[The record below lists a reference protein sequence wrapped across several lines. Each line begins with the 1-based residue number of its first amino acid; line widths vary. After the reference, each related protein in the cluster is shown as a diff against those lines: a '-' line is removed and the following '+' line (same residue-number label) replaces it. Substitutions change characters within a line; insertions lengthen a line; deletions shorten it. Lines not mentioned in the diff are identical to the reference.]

1 MVGLSV
7 ASSHPPAF
15 PKHHVTVH
23 LEKSS
28 GSLAVERPF
37 DLHRFRTLFPDRW
50 ASFLRAHFRNHTQI
64 AAFFDVDDKTAR
76 NWLDGTTKPTAPT
89 ALIAVASIPGA
100 MAELTGVAA

>member
-1 MVGLSV
+1 MVGRGSSV
-7 ASSHPPAF
+7 APVLPA
-15 PKHHVTVH
+15 HIAATR

-28 GSLAVERPF
+28 GELAVERPF
-37 DLHRFRTLFPDRW
+37 NLHRFRAVFPDRW
-50 ASFLRAHFRNHTQI
+50 TAFLKAHFQSHAQI

-100 MAELTGVAA
+100 MADLTGVAA